1 MFRLTQ
7 LHFLAGD
14 SMCNYRHRLEA
25 AVGRRH
31 HRLIHSYYTRVSN
44 DLCRVMWSIVR
55 LLSFVQVEGGGR
67 LHLRHQETWLDQTKC
82 SRSCAET
89 GAHSRWLSL
98 KSVDKSAS
106 HLALIKATK
115 SSSARQC
122 VCVCVS
128 VKLCICVAVLL
139 CISVSMPMTMIY
151 VGGAVGATNFWRGLC
166 GWSKDLHTHRK
177 THTHT
182 DIVNWPAT
190 ALILEVIGKQ
200 QRLSPW
206 NVSVLNV
213 FPPVNVFPCLSQK
226 YSIHFRTVTVD
237 SMQAPA
243 ANRQSD

>member
-1 MFRLTQ
+1 MFST
-7 LHFLAGD
+7 
-14 SMCNYRHRLEA
+14 
-25 AVGRRH
+25 GR
-31 HRLIHSYYTRVSN
+31 
-44 DLCRVMWSIVR
+44 
-55 LLSFVQVEGGGR
+55 GGR
-67 LHLRHQETWLDQTKC
+67 GSLHLRHQDTWLDQTKC

-122 VCVCVS
+122 ECVCVC
-128 VKLCICVAVLL
+128 LCICEAVYLCGCASF

-166 GWSKDLHTHRK
+166 GWSKDLHTH
-177 THTHT
+177 THCTHKYRHT
-182 DIVNWPAT
+182 VNWPAT

-213 FPPVNVFPCLSQK
+213 FPSVNVFPCISQK

>member
-25 AVGRRH
+25 TIGHRQ
-31 HRLIHSYYTRVSN
+31 HRLIRSYYTIVSN

-55 LLSFVQVEGGGR
+55 LLSFVQVEGGR
-67 LHLRHQETWLDQTKC
+67 RSLHLRHQETWVDQTKC

-122 VCVCVS
+122 ECVCVC
-128 VKLCICVAVLL
+128 LCICEAVYLCGCASLYL
-139 CISVSMPMTMIY
+139 CIY
-151 VGGAVGATNFWRGLC
+151 ANDNDLC
-166 GWSKDLHTHRK
+166 RRRCRRDKLLAWALWVIERFAY
-177 THTHT
+177 THTHCTHT
-182 DIVNWPAT
+182 DTVNWPAT
-190 ALILEVIGKQ
+190 ALILEVIAF
-200 QRLSPW
+200 L
-206 NVSVLNV
+206 LEM
-213 FPPVNVFPCLSQK
+213 
-226 YSIHFRTVTVD
+226 FRF
-237 SMQAPA
+237 
-243 ANRQSD
+243 